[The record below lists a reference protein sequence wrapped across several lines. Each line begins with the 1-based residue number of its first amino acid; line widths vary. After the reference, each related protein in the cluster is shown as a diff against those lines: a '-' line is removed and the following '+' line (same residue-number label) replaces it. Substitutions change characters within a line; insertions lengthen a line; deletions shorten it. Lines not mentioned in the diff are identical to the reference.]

1 MRRCNSPAFDD
12 PCDRIY
18 RKVTRLRSRI
28 STRVPMEQIQTIAS
42 PLEEVIRRVRAEYL
56 EMPGL
61 QLTVAQAARLWQ
73 LDLVS
78 SEALLSTL
86 VQSRFLIKTRSEAY
100 ARP

>member
-1 MRRCNSPAFDD
+1 
-12 PCDRIY
+12 
-18 RKVTRLRSRI
+18 
-28 STRVPMEQIQTIAS
+28 MEQIQTTAS

-61 QLTVAQAARLWQ
+61 QLTVAQAARLWH
-73 LDLVS
+73 LDPVAC
-78 SEALLSTL
+78 EALLATL